1 MSEEPPV
8 HASSPVATPQIIETR
23 VKVKGT
29 GWKWFWIALIVC
41 FLGGCATLLLVMGE
55 LGRSLRSVFEEGM
68 ETGSGSR
75 TCYDASGDFMEVVL
89 RWDKEEETSNKILL
103 IDVSGVIYDTGSRY
117 TSKMSVSPGLIEN
130 QLKKAGKDSKVR
142 AVILRVDSPGG
153 EAFACDLIAAQIQ
166 KFHKT
171 YNKPVVA
178 WINSM
183 GASGGYYVSAPCQW
197 VIAHEM
203 SVVGSIG
210 VISSSY
216 NYRELLDKV
225 GVKPMVYKSGRL
237 KDMMSPTR
245 KEEDITSDEKAMMQ
259 NLIDKMFARFKNVVK
274 EGRAQE
280 SRKEL
285 KGARPLAENWE
296 EYADGRILLGSE
308 AYQTGMVDELG
319 GEEEAIAAA
328 RRLAKIDKS
337 RLVQYQ
343 MSMDWLGFLRFFSEA
358 HSRKVEVSLNGLELS
373 SAVRIEPGK
382 VYFLPPGQ

>member
-8 HASSPVATPQIIETR
+8 HAASPVVAPRIIETR
-23 VKVKGT
+23 VKGT
-29 GWKWFWIALIVC
+29 GWKWFWITLIVC
-41 FLGGCATLLLVMGE
+41 FLGGCATLLLVVGQV
-55 LGRSLRSVFEEGM
+55 GQGLRSILEESM
-68 ETGSGSR
+68 ETSSASQ
-75 TCYDASGDFMEVVL
+75 TYYDASGDFTEVVL
-89 RWDKEEETSNKILL
+89 RWDRKNDTSNKILL
-103 IDVSGVIYDTGSRY
+103 IDVSGVIFDSGSSRY
-117 TSKMSVSPGLIEN
+117 GSKISVSPGVIEK
-130 QLKKAGKDSKVR
+130 QLEKAGKDPKVR

-166 KFHKT
+166 KFQKL
-171 YNKPVVA
+171 YKKSVVA

-216 NYRELLDKV
+216 NYRGLLDKV

-237 KDMMSPTR
+237 KDMLSPSR

-274 EGRAQE
+274 EGRTQE
-280 SRKEL
+280 SRREL
-285 KGARPLAENWE
+285 AGARPLVENWE

-308 AYQTGMVDELG
+308 AYQVGLVDELG
-319 GEEEAIAAA
+319 GAEEAIAAA
-328 RRLAKIDKS
+328 ERLAKIEGS
-337 RLVQYQ
+337 RLIQYELP
-343 MSMDWLGFLRFFSEA
+343 MDWRGLLRFFSET
-358 HSRKVEVSLNGLELS
+358 HSRKVEVSLNGLELN
-373 SAVRIEPGK
+373 SAARIEPGK
-382 VYFLPPGQ
+382 VYFLPPVQ

>member
-8 HASSPVATPQIIETR
+8 HASSPVVTPQVIETR

-41 FLGGCATLLLVMGE
+41 FLGGCATLLMVVGE
-55 LGRSLRSVFEEGM
+55 LGQNLRSMLDGM
-68 ETGSGSR
+68 ETDSGNH
-75 TCYDASGDFMEVVL
+75 TYYDASGDFMEVVL
-89 RWDKEEETSNKILL
+89 RWDKKEETSNKILL
-103 IDVSGVIYDTGSRY
+103 IDVSGVIYDTSSRY
-117 TSKMSVSPGLIEN
+117 AGKMSISPGLIEK
-130 QLKKAGKDSKVR
+130 QLKKAGEDSKVR

-216 NYRELLDKV
+216 NYREQLDKV

-280 SRKEL
+280 SRKVLE
-285 KGARPLAENWE
+285 GARPLAENWE

-308 AYQTGMVDELG
+308 AYQVGMVDELG

-328 RRLAKIDKS
+328 QRLAKINRS
-337 RLVQYQ
+337 RLIQYQ
-343 MSMDWLGFLRFFSEA
+343 MPLDWLGFLRFFSET
-358 HSRKVEVSLNGLELS
+358 HSRKVEVSLNGLELNS
-373 SAVRIEPGK
+373 TVRIEPGK
-382 VYFLPPGQ
+382 VYFLPLGQ

>member
-8 HASSPVATPQIIETR
+8 HASSPVVTPQIIETR

-41 FLGGCATLLLVMGE
+41 FLGGCATLLMVMGE
-55 LGRSLRSVFEEGM
+55 LGRSLRYVFEDGM
-68 ETGSGSR
+68 ETSSGNH
-75 TCYDASGDFMEVVL
+75 TYYDASSDFMEVVL

-117 TSKMSVSPGLIEN
+117 ASKMSISPGLIEN

-166 KFHKT
+166 KFYKI

-197 VIAHEM
+197 VVAHEM

-259 NLIDKMFARFKNVVK
+259 NLIDKMFARFKTVVK

-285 KGARPLAENWE
+285 EGARPLAENWE

-308 AYQTGMVDELG
+308 AYQAGMVDELG

-337 RLVQYQ
+337 RLIQYQ
-343 MSMDWLGFLRFFSEA
+343 MPLDWLGFLRFFSET
-358 HSRKVEVSLNGLELS
+358 HSRKVEVSLNGLELNS
-373 SAVRIEPGK
+373 TVRIEPGK

>member
-8 HASSPVATPQIIETR
+8 HASSPVVTPQIIETR

-55 LGRSLRSVFEEGM
+55 LGRSLRYVFEDGM
-68 ETGSGSR
+68 ETSSGNH
-75 TCYDASGDFMEVVL
+75 TYYDASSDFMEVVL

-117 TSKMSVSPGLIEN
+117 ASKMSISPGLIEN

-225 GVKPMVYKSGRL
+225 GVKPMV
-237 KDMMSPTR
+237 
-245 KEEDITSDEKAMMQ
+245 
-259 NLIDKMFARFKNVVK
+259 
-274 EGRAQE
+274 
-280 SRKEL
+280 
-285 KGARPLAENWE
+285 
-296 EYADGRILLGSE
+296 
-308 AYQTGMVDELG
+308 
-319 GEEEAIAAA
+319 
-328 RRLAKIDKS
+328 
-337 RLVQYQ
+337 
-343 MSMDWLGFLRFFSEA
+343 
-358 HSRKVEVSLNGLELS
+358 
-373 SAVRIEPGK
+373 
-382 VYFLPPGQ
+382 